1 MLDHLRYF
9 QAVARC
15 GSLSAAA
22 RVLQVSQ
29 PGLTAVIKQLE
40 ESFGTKLLVRLR
52 TGVSLTSTGE
62 ELLRYANESLVRL
75 EELEQRIKGLESD
88 DAGSFVIGCHESLGA
103 YFLPQWMTQFLESN
117 PRIQITLSNAPS
129 RVVLNAT
136 VERSVHFGIVVNP
149 EPHPDLVQMKL
160 FRDAVDL
167 FVLAEGAPGPD
178 DLDAAKERLRR
189 GPLVFAGRVLQS
201 QQMIDQLAAM
211 DALPSR
217 LLSCGDLE
225 LVKSFALAG
234 LGVAVLPRRV
244 ARYWQERRLR
254 RLHPALPFIADEI
267 HLLFRGDAHRTRAFL
282 ITKDAIVAHGRA
294 LDSDYEQ

>member
-88 DAGSFVIGCHESLGA
+88 EAGSFVIGCHESLGA

-167 FVLAEGAPGPD
+167 FVLAEGAPGTD
-178 DLDAAKERLRR
+178 DLDAAKDRLRH

-201 QQMIDQLAAM
+201 Q
-211 DALPSR
+211 R
-217 LLSCGDLE
+217 
-225 LVKSFALAG
+225 
-234 LGVAVLPRRV
+234 
-244 ARYWQERRLR
+244 
-254 RLHPALPFIADEI
+254 
-267 HLLFRGDAHRTRAFL
+267 
-282 ITKDAIVAHGRA
+282 
-294 LDSDYEQ
+294 

>member
-1 MLDHLRYF
+1 MLEHLRYF

-22 RVLQVSQ
+22 RILQVSQ

-62 ELLRYANESLVRL
+62 ELLRFANESLAQL
-75 EELEQRIKGLESD
+75 EEVEHRIKGLESEEV
-88 DAGSFVIGCHESLGA
+88 GSFVIGCHESLGA
-103 YFLPQWMTQFLESN
+103 YFLPQWMTRFLESN
-117 PRIQITLSNAPS
+117 PRIQLSLSNAPS
-129 RVVLNAT
+129 RAVLEAT
-136 VERSVHFGIVVNP
+136 VDRSVHFGLVVNP

-167 FVLAEGAPGPD
+167 FVLADGAPEAG
-178 DLDAAKERLRR
+178 DLEAAKERLRR
-189 GPLVFAGRVLQS
+189 GPLVFAGRIVQS
-201 QQMIDQLAAM
+201 QQIIDGLAAM
-211 DALPSR
+211 DALPPR
-217 LLSCGDLE
+217 LLPCGDLE
-225 LVKSFALAG
+225 LVKSLALAG

-244 ARYWQERRLR
+244 ARYLQERRLR
-254 RLHPALPFIADEI
+254 RLHPELPFIADEI
-267 HLLFRGDAHRTRAFL
+267 HLLFRSDAHRTRAFM

-294 LDSDYEQ
+294 LDCDYEE